1 MPEEETGNS
10 NDPSYSTVIGR
21 GIAAAALEEVQR
33 AATKVTT
40 NEQMDSII
48 SEHTIESAI
57 GHTEIVGR
65 SITQAALEQ
74 AREMEI
80 QPVTRRNEED
90 TRSVPSKIVDR

>member
-1 MPEEETGNS
+1 MPEEETWNS
-10 NDPSYSTVIGR
+10 NIGR

-40 NEQMDSII
+40 NEQTDSII
-48 SEHTIESAI
+48 SEHRIESAI
-57 GHTEIVGR
+57 GHTEIVGS

-80 QPVTRRNEED
+80 QRVTQRNEED
-90 TRSVPSKIVDR
+90 TRSVPSIIIDR